1 MTIERPPY
9 AWRPVALVVAVQAA
23 LLLAMAPHY
32 GPHRDELYFVSA
44 GQRLAWGYPDQ
55 PSFTPLL
62 ARLSTEVAEHN
73 LVVLRLWSILA
84 VAGLVLLAVQ
94 FARLLGGAR
103 SAQVLTAVTVAASAV
118 VMTVGHRL
126 STATFDTLAWTAVLV
141 LVTQA
146 LVDDRPRLWL
156 VAGVVAGIG
165 LNNKHAVAFLLLG
178 ILVALALDPAARPAL
193 RTPWPWI
200 AGCYAVLLW
209 VPNLVWQWR
218 HDWPAL
224 ELSAD
229 IAEEYGGLGG
239 RLGMVGEAFSMFSP
253 FLGVL
258 WVIGLVQLLRRD
270 DWRAAR
276 LPAFVFLVVTAVFLV
291 TGGKGYYLAGA
302 IVPLLAAGCTWL
314 AEQWSGRTLVLAGAG
329 LAALRDGRL
338 ARAGAGPPGADVRG
352 LLLHEPQRR
361 PGRDDRLGGVRRG
374 RVRAGGRPDQPDGVV
389 VFTGNYGEAGA
400 FEWYGVGA
408 PRLQRAQR
416 LARLGAT
423 VRRRPCRWWS
433 WATTTRRRTSRGAP
447 GQRRCTSDIDIDND
461 EQGGPVWVCDDAGRM
476 AGSRPGTGSCTTT
489 REVTP
494 RGVPIGRRARSTGR
508 RRRPGRRRGRRP
520 DRPAR
525 GQRPCW
531 SPR

>member
-1 MTIERPPY
+1 MTTERPAY

-62 ARLSTEVAEHN
+62 ARLSTELAEHN

-178 ILVALALDPAARPAL
+178 ILVALALDRHSRRGAARPRGPGSPA
-193 RTPWPWI
+193 
-200 AGCYAVLLW
+200 AYAVLLW
-209 VPNLVWQWR
+209 VPNLIWQWR

-314 AEQWSGRTLVLAGAG
+314 AEKWSGRTLVLAGAG
-329 LAALRDGRL
+329 LAASAMVAWPALVPVLPVQTFADSFYTELNDDQAETIGWPEYAADRPRRSSPASPTASSSSPATT
-338 ARAGAGPPGADVRG
+338 ARPARSSGTTSARRSSAGTT
-352 LLLHEPQRR
+352 
-361 PGRDDRLGGVRRG
+361 
-374 RVRAGGRPDQPDGVV
+374 AGG
-389 VFTGNYGEAGA
+389 TGDL
-400 FEWYGVGA
+400 
-408 PRLQRAQR
+408 RS
-416 LARLGAT
+416 
-423 VRRRPCRWWS
+423 RRPCRWS
-433 WATTTRRRTSRGAP
+433 SSATTTRRPDFAG
-447 GQRRCTSDIDIDND
+447 C
-461 EQGGPVWVCDDAGRM
+461 DAGRH
-476 AGSRPGTGSCTTT
+476 AAPATWTSTT
-489 REVTP
+489 RS
-494 RGVPIGRRARSTGR
+494 RAHRCGSATGR
-508 RRRPGRRRGRRP
+508 SARGRSGGTSSSHY
-520 DRPAR
+520 DA
-525 GQRPCW
+525 
-531 SPR
+531 